1 MANLLFLAAAAAASS
16 ASVSAFLSAGRPL
29 PSARENQV
37 GWVREGSELS
47 ARVCACI
54 AVSPGEVALGHT
66 PTAAAAE
73 ATVCAAINPLLSCP
87 TSSPASLVH
96 CGWGGEQK
104 DMTTEGIEA
113 ASYKAAFDI

>member
-1 MANLLFLAAAAAASS
+1 MANLLFLAAAAAAAASS
-16 ASVSAFLSAGRPL
+16 ASASAFLSAGRPL

-54 AVSPGEVALGHT
+54 AVRPGEVALGHT
-66 PTAAAAE
+66 PTAAAAAAE

-96 CGWGGEQK
+96 CGGGGKE
-104 DMTTEGIEA
+104 T
-113 ASYKAAFDI
+113 

>member
-54 AVSPGEVALGHT
+54 AVSPGKVALGHT
-66 PTAAAAE
+66 PTAAAAAAAE
-73 ATVCAAINPLLSCP
+73 ATVCAAINPLLTCP

-96 CGWGGEQK
+96 CGGGKE
-104 DMTTEGIEA
+104 T
-113 ASYKAAFDI
+113 